1 MKGFYLLG
9 ISAVLS
15 IAISAQAY
23 QRGQG
28 MSNLPEEGVLTGR
41 VKDLVSGQFVEYAT
55 IAVFSQRDSS
65 LAGGTISLPDGSFTV
80 SKLPYGMLFLEAS
93 FVGYKKTRITKILL
107 TPQKKIVDL
116 GVLTIEPS
124 STSLEAVEVV
134 ADRPQIE
141 YKIDK

>member
-9 ISAVLS
+9 IAAVLS
-15 IAISAQAY
+15 SAISAQAY

-80 SKLPYGMLFLEAS
+80 NNLPYGMLYVEAR
-93 FVGYKKTRITKILL
+93 FVGYKTTRI
-107 TPQKKIVDL
+107 
-116 GVLTIEPS
+116 
-124 STSLEAVEVV
+124 
-134 ADRPQIE
+134 
-141 YKIDK
+141 